1 MELAK
6 AGNLR
11 AIEMILDRAYGKTK
25 QDVTVKPVEDMINGV
40 PLSDWTDE
48 EIMEALKQ
56 YEEDDLYEI
65 EEGKRVKMIR

>member
-1 MELAK
+1 MADGRPLA
-6 AGNLR
+6 
-11 AIEMILDRAYGKTK
+11 
-25 QDVTVKPVEDMINGV
+25 
-40 PLSDWTDE
+40 DWSDE